1 MLENLQKY
9 HVVLASNSPRRKEL
23 LGNLGLRFDVRTV
36 SGIDESYPPELSGEK
51 VALHIVG
58 KKADAYRATMA
69 PDELVIT
76 ADTIVCV
83 DERVL
88 GKPADADD
96 ARAMLRMLSGRQHHV
111 VTAVGITTADR
122 TRTFAVTTEVTFAQ
136 LSDEVIDHYIE
147 VYRPYDKAGAYG
159 IQEWIGHV
167 GVTSINGSFFNV
179 MGLPVQ
185 RLFQELQKID

>member
-1 MLENLQKY
+1 MFENLQKY

-23 LGNLGLRFDVRTV
+23 LANLGLQFDVRTV
-36 SGIDESYPPELSGEK
+36 SGVDESYPPELRGEE
-51 VALHIVG
+51 VALHIVD
-58 KKADAYRATMA
+58 KKAAAYRAAMA
-69 PDELVIT
+69 HDDLIIT

-96 ARAMLRMLSGRQHHV
+96 ARAMLRLLSGRQHHV
-111 VTAVGITTADR
+111 VTAVGITTAEQ

-136 LSDEVIDHYIE
+136 LSDEVIDHYVE

>member
-1 MLENLQKY
+1 MFENLQKY

-23 LGNLGLRFDVRTV
+23 LANLGIKFDVRTLH
-36 SGIDESYPPELSGEK
+36 GIDESYPPELVGEE

-58 KKADAYRATMA
+58 KKAAAYQATMA
-69 PDELVIT
+69 PDELVVT

-167 GVTSINGSFFNV
+167 GVKSINGSFFNV

-185 RLFQELQKID
+185 RLFQELQKIN

>member
-96 ARAMLRMLSGRQHHV
+96 ARAMLRLLSGRKHDV
-111 VTAVGITTADR
+111 VTAVGITTEAG
-122 TRTFAVTTEVTFAQ
+122 TRTFAVTTEVTFAE

-147 VYRPYDKAGAYG
+147 VYKPYDKAGAYG

-167 GVTSINGSFFNV
+167 GVTGINGSFFNV

-185 RLFQELQKID
+185 RLFQELIKIN

>member
-1 MLENLQKY
+1 MFENLQKY

-23 LGNLGLRFDVRTV
+23 LANLGLQFDVRTV
-36 SGIDESYPPELSGEK
+36 SGVDESYPPELRGEE
-51 VALHIVG
+51 VALHIVD
-58 KKADAYRATMA
+58 KKAAAYQTTMA

-88 GKPADADD
+88 GKPTDADD
-96 ARAMLRMLSGRQHHV
+96 ARAMLRLLSGRQHHV
-111 VTAVGITTADR
+111 VTAVGITTAEQ

-136 LSDEVIDHYIE
+136 LSDEVIDHYVE
-147 VYRPYDKAGAYG
+147 VYRPFDKAGAYG

>member
-23 LGNLGLRFDVRTV
+23 LGNLGIDFDVRTI
-36 SGIDESYPPELSGEK
+36 SGIDESYPPELVGEE

-58 KKADAYRATMA
+58 KKAAAYQAAMA

-136 LSDEVIDHYIE
+136 LSDEVIGHYIE

-185 RLFQELQKID
+185 RLFQELQKMN

>member
-1 MLENLQKY
+1 MFENLQKY
-9 HVVLASNSPRRKEL
+9 RVVLASNSPRRKEL
-23 LGNLGLRFDVRTV
+23 LGNLGIPFDVRTLP
-36 SGIDESYPPELSGEK
+36 GIDESYPPGLSGEM
-51 VALHIVG
+51 VAMHIVS
-58 KKADAYRATMA
+58 KKAAAYQATMA

-83 DERVL
+83 DEQVL
-88 GKPADADD
+88 GKPADADE
-96 ARAMLRMLSGRQHHV
+96 ARTMLRLLSGRQHHV
-111 VTAVGITTADR
+111 VTAVGITKAER
-122 TRTFAVTTEVTFAQ
+122 THTFAVTTEVNFAC
-136 LSDEVIDHYIE
+136 LSDEVIDHYID

-185 RLFQELQKID
+185 RLFQELIKIN